1 MVEAGELR
9 LVLDGYGSFLGMEKG
24 CFVVRDKDGSVE
36 RYPLFEKEIGEVVLK
51 SGNTVS
57 VGALASLGFWGVDV
71 VILTR
76 KGRPVAMVKSLD
88 DDSHVETRLYQYE
101 VVSNGKGL
109 TIAKEILLSKMKG
122 ENLVLS
128 KYGVELHDL
137 KVADWIEAVRGNRPR
152 ARLMSIEGKFTRR
165 YFREVL
171 KLMPDELRPE
181 SRKTFKAY
189 DGINNTF
196 NLAYTV
202 LSWKVHRALIKAKL
216 EPYLGFLHSV
226 EYGKPALV
234 CDFEEIYRYLIDDFL
249 IGFCGDLKKRDFT
262 VKWEQLTRKKKAKRE
277 YLNGPKTRELIKEL
291 YDDVFESMVEIP
303 RIRIGRRQTV
313 ETLIKEEA
321 MLLAKYLRKER
332 KTWSPRVGLQGL
344 GLGLGEQNLS

>member
-1 MVEAGELR
+1 
-9 LVLDGYGSFLGMEKG
+9 
-24 CFVVRDKDGSVE
+24 
-36 RYPLFEKEIGEVVLK
+36 
-51 SGNTVS
+51 
-57 VGALASLGFWGVDV
+57 
-71 VILTR
+71 
-76 KGRPVAMVKSLD
+76 
-88 DDSHVETRLYQYE
+88 
-101 VVSNGKGL
+101 
-109 TIAKEILLSKMKG
+109 
-122 ENLVLS
+122 
-128 KYGVELHDL
+128 
-137 KVADWIEAVRGNRPR
+137 
-152 ARLMSIEGKFTRR
+152 MSIEGKFTRK

-171 KLMPDELRPE
+171 KLMPEDLRPE
-181 SRKTFKAY
+181 RRKTFKAY

-196 NLAYTV
+196 NLAYAV

-226 EYGKPALV
+226 EFGKPALV

-249 IGFCGDLKKRDFT
+249 IGFCEDLKKRDFT
-262 VKWEQLTRKKKAKRE
+262 VKSERLTRKKKAKRE

-344 GLGLGEQNLS
+344 GLGVKSFLKTASQRGAMTLSSAP